1 MSAYEDAMAAGAVAL
16 GRRRSQRPKCSG
28 CSLELGLASRIDLPG
43 CRRWADPR
51 WTVKP

>member
-16 GRRRSQRPKCSG
+16 GRRRSQRPKRSG
-28 CSLELGLASRIDLPG
+28 SSLELGLAGRIDLPG
-43 CRRWADPR
+43 CRRRADRR